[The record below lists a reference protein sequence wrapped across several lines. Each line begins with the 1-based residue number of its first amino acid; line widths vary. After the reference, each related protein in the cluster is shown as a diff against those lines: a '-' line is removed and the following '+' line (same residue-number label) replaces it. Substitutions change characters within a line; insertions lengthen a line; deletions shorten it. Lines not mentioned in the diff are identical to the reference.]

1 MTIEKLEQYRGI
13 CSNISA
19 IYAELTNAYYPYRSP
34 NGKKDPII
42 YSSVPSDPTQQAVFN
57 ALDLQNRLELRLE
70 EQAVALGE
78 IETWL
83 LTLTDPEIESI
94 IRWHYV
100 IGLNWKETTE
110 KIYGYGDPYRT
121 RKKIFR
127 YFGKEK

>member
-1 MTIEKLEQYRGI
+1 MTIEALEQYRGI

-34 NGKKDPII
+34 NAKTEPII
-42 YSSVPSDPTQQAVFN
+42 NSSVPSNPTQQAAFN
-57 ALDLQNRLELRLE
+57 ALDLQERLEQRLE
-70 EQAVALGE
+70 EQAIALKE

-100 IGLNWKETTE
+100 IGLSWKETTE
-110 KIYGYGDPYRT
+110 QIYGYGDPYRT